1 MNNLFAGLSALAPGA
16 SAQSSEASPQD
27 IPKEELM
34 SLCMKMNKRMQGME
48 ARGKELVK
56 KKAVMAAERQK
67 LLDLFR
73 TVMPVPILSN
83 QEADLDMAAIEQSW
97 QEFEAK
103 RRDQLADLESKV
115 IAKEQLMQQSLQSV
129 EEHYKKIIAELKAN
143 GAIGEGGSATSAAGD
158 DSGADAAAASIAAI
172 VEAEKEKMVSVP
184 IPDTSFVQLLT
195 GRVLLFTN

>member
-1 MNNLFAGLSALAPGA
+1 
-16 SAQSSEASPQD
+16 
-27 IPKEELM
+27 
-34 SLCMKMNKRMQGME
+34 
-48 ARGKELVK
+48 VK

-143 GAIGEGGSATSAAGD
+143 GANGTGEGGSATSAVGD
-158 DSGADAAAASIAAI
+158 DSSADTAAASIAAI
-172 VEAEKEKMVSVP
+172 VEAEKEKMVSP
-184 IPDTSFVQLLT
+184 FQTH
-195 GRVLLFTN
+195 LLFNY

>member
-16 SAQSSEASPQD
+16 SAQSSEATPQD

-56 KKAVMAAERQK
+56 KKTVLAAERQK

-73 TVMPVPILSN
+73 TVMPVPILAN
-83 QEADLDMAAIEQSW
+83 QDADLDLAAIEQSW
-97 QEFEAK
+97 QECEAK
-103 RRDQLADLESKV
+103 RRDQLSDLEAKV

-143 GAIGEGGSATSAAGD
+143 GGANGSGSAEAGEGSE
-158 DSGADAAAASIAAI
+158 ADAAAASIATI
-172 VEAEKEKMVSVP
+172 VEAEKEKMVSRA
-184 IPDTSFVQLLT
+184 TSNDSGICREFDPHRQL
-195 GRVLLFTN
+195 R